1 MRGIILAAGKGSR
14 LNGTI
19 GDKPKCLLR
28 VGGKTLVERQI
39 DALKAVGITDIVAGR
54 RLPGRRGA
62 AELWRRASPTSRT
75 RASRKPTASIR
86 CGWHDLCYMTA
97 S

>member
-28 VGGKTLVERQI
+28 VGGTTLVDRQT
-39 DALKAVGITDIVAGR
+39 DAPK
-54 RLPGRRGA
+54 
-62 AELWRRASPTSRT
+62 
-75 RASRKPTASIR
+75 
-86 CGWHDLCYMTA
+86 
-97 S
+97 